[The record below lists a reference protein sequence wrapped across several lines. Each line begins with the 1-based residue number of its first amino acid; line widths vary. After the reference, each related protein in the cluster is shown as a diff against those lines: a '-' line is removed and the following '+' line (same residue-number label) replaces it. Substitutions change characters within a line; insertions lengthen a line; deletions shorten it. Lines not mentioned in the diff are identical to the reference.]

1 MGCAASRL
9 RTRVDVRDL
18 ESTVRTGDLILFSS
32 KHASA
37 QITKCFTVSEWD
49 HIGLV
54 VKFSS
59 KHVYILE
66 YAGGV
71 YLYPL
76 FTRLYTYYAIQ
87 GRELSLRRLLP
98 GQDREAMQQRV
109 EAFVRSVLGHS
120 PPSIQEMVMAVL
132 KQDNYVTTFIHK
144 LAGGVHDIIPKGAP
158 QKTLRHEPE
167 AEEGK
172 EVERHED
179 DLQTLFC
186 SKLIAAVYKEIG
198 LLSPNRISSDFLP
211 KHFSQQ
217 YDGYLDLQKGVR
229 VAARTQ
235 AKLLGQE
242 QEQQQ
247 QQQQQQQ

>member
-9 RTRVDVRDL
+9 RSRVDVRDL
-18 ESTVRTGDLILFSS
+18 ESSVRTGDLVLFSS

-98 GQDREAMQQRV
+98 GQDREEMQQKV
-109 EAFVRSVLGHS
+109 EAFVRSVLGHR

-132 KQDNYVTTFIHK
+132 KQETVISNFINN
-144 LAGGVHDIIPKGAP
+144 LAGGVNAIKGDGDGDKDA
-158 QKTLRHEPE
+158 K
-167 AEEGK
+167 GK
-172 EVERHED
+172 PAVERRHED

-198 LLSPNRISSDFLP
+198 LLAPHRISSDFLP

-217 YDGYLDLQKGVR
+217 Y
-229 VAARTQ
+229 ARPAVWEILPHCSRPRTSASPADDQ
-235 AKLLGQE
+235 RRPSRSGL
-242 QEQQQ
+242 
-247 QQQQQQQ
+247 